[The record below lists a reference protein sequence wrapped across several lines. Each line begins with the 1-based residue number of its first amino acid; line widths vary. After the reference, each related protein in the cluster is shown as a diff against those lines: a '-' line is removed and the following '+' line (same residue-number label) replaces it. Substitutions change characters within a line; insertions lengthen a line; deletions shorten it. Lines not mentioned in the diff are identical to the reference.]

1 MARLLEK
8 FRQRVGDAGMVADAG
23 LAWIERQHKQAIDM
37 KIPVVSKATEAVL
50 QPAVLGARVA
60 LANFTSGG
68 GRYYRPEV
76 RDERYFS
83 KDALRELGKSIA
95 GSHGRSGVRADG
107 MGSAAQFN
115 LTQTLGGF
123 TVKGGKV
130 TDTFDINRKY
140 DTVPQALTNV
150 ARAVL
155 GKQEDPDAG
164 KVRTEIPLDKIPG
177 VQSASKG
184 GDVLG
189 NFLATDDVP
198 ETLFGFPVVTKDY
211 TPEDIAFF
219 KAHPEAG
226 GYYDLSDEG
235 AEPEDVSGAL
245 FAGTTRGK
253 YPGAWNNPG
262 NVRPGAVD
270 YAGQTGT
277 ALSKKGSGRFLTFDT
292 PQSGLNSMSNV
303 IGQIVRVKIPARFA
317 KGELASDKFT
327 TRNLVSVYAPSSEN
341 NTSEYVDFVSKR
353 LGVKPDDELNMSDSD
368 TMAKL
373 IDTMV
378 RRESGHKHADW
389 FTKDEYRKAAEM
401 MKGAK

>member
-8 FRQRVGDAGMVADAG
+8 FRRRVGDAGMVADAG

-107 MGSAAQFN
+107 MDNAAQFN

-189 NFLATDDVP
+189 NFLATDNVP
-198 ETLFGFPVVTKDY
+198 ETLFGFPIVAKDY
-211 TPEDIAFF
+211 TPEDLAFF
-219 KAHPEAG
+219 KAYPEAG
-226 GYYDLSDEG
+226 GFYSDSRIVINPTTFSNRKDALCVAFDEG
-235 AEPEDVSGAL
+235 FRIIMEANGFDPVAEPTEKQRKFFSD
-245 FAGTTRGK
+245 TE
-253 YPGAWNNPG
+253 
-262 NVRPGAVD
+262 
-270 YAGQTGT
+270 YAHDELMLRRTIL
-277 ALSKKGSGRFLTFDT
+277 ARICTFDT
-292 PQSGLNSMSNV
+292 SVDDATDEQLQEALEFLDAVLEAGFCKTQWEQWAV
-303 IGQIVRVKIPARFA
+303 GRIR
-317 KGELASDKFT
+317 ELISA
-327 TRNLVSVYAPSSEN
+327 A
-341 NTSEYVDFVSKR
+341 
-353 LGVKPDDELNMSDSD
+353 
-368 TMAKL
+368 
-373 IDTMV
+373 
-378 RRESGHKHADW
+378 
-389 FTKDEYRKAAEM
+389 TKNERKQT
-401 MKGAK
+401 